1 MKSKVLLHGAAI
13 ILAVR
18 ADADEFIIASTKRG
32 ERKKEETNE
41 RQKKNEKPSTL
52 FNKTHMNKQSLFRSI
67 KCATLHPDNT
77 IIKQPLQPRS

>member
-41 RQKKNEKPSTL
+41 RQKKKR
-52 FNKTHMNKQSLFRSI
+52 KTF
-67 KCATLHPDNT
+67 D
-77 IIKQPLQPRS
+77 PL